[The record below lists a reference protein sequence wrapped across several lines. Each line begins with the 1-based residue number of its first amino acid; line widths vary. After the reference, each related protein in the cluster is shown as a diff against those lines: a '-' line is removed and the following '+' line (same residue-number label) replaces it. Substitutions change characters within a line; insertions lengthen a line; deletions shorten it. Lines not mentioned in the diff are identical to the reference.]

1 MASAVCGSLA
11 EKITF
16 RISFGYSGVWRNRG
30 KALLVMEYGKEV
42 ASLEQRIQNLSAEK
56 QKQVLETASDME
68 KPCSP
73 AESGSA

>member
-30 KALLVMEYGKEV
+30 KSIVGDGIREGGGV
-42 ASLEQRIQNLSAEK
+42 A
-56 QKQVLETASDME
+56 
-68 KPCSP
+68 
-73 AESGSA
+73 